1 MSELDLNKLVDL
13 YGLNG
18 AIVAIAIVI
27 VSGII
32 KSKWFESI
40 WSKLTDKIIEYF
52 LKKKSTSDE
61 VKHIDE
67 SDILN
72 HDIFNYIDLWTYS
85 KVPTLQFSTE
95 YRTIVFRKYLSIYL
109 KCYKKIL
116 SGFVKDG
123 KYKTM
128 GQAELW
134 KSLLDLI
141 NQVICEYEKECKE
154 MNIPD
159 IVISKMKMKNNE
171 SIQLTIDLINNI
183 SNSQFY
189 ESENNYL
196 KIYSILNI
204 ILSVLENTISNS
216 ETICNSING
225 QLRGLKINDSGK
237 DVIEP

>member
-32 KSKWFESI
+32 KSKWFENI

-85 KVPTLQFSTE
+85 KVPTLKFSTE

-128 GQAELW
+128 GQSELW

>member
-61 VKHIDE
+61 VKHIGE

-128 GQAELW
+128 DQAELW

-154 MNIPD
+154 VNIPD

>member
-18 AIVAIAIVI
+18 AIVAIAIFI
-27 VSGII
+27 ISGII
-32 KSKWFESI
+32 KSKWFENI

-109 KCYKKIL
+109 KCYKRIL

-154 MNIPD
+154 MNIPG

-237 DVIEP
+237 DIIEP